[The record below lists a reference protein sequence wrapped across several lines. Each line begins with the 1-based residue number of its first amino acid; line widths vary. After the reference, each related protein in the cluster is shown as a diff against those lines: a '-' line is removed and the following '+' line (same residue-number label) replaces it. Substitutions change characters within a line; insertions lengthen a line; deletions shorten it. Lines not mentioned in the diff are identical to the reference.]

1 MSLDDQW
8 NEQPN
13 VFPCRAPPALLPPQ
27 FLLFFLRGCGHSLE
41 KTKKGLD
48 FYFSVKSSLPN
59 WFSGWDP
66 TQVPGWSPPDTPSPS

>member
-1 MSLDDQW
+1 MTSALHIRSY
-8 NEQPN
+8 
-13 VFPCRAPPALLPPQ
+13 FLCRPASSPTQ

-66 TQVPGWSPPDTPSPS
+66 TQVPGTVIHLNTS